1 MVNVCYVP
9 DRRRL
14 RIWLHGFLKTVSSRI
29 SRSELMQG
37 KAAAKPM
44 PAPAGYVT
52 DDTVYTIQIS
62 GGQAKILNQAG
73 DVVTKLV
80 NEKSDFL
87 LDELLH
93 TGSVSMLVC
102 MVCGGTSLIV
112 GLLLYSG
119 KKKRI

>member
-1 MVNVCYVP
+1 MVRVDSVGEFCNRLF
-9 DRRRL
+9 DRPGDEAVTNMEEQKKRRG
-14 RIWLHGFLKTVSSRI
+14 RPKQ
-29 SRSELMQG
+29 E
-37 KAAAKPM
+37 P
-44 PAPAGYVT
+44 PAGYVT

-80 NEKSDFL
+80 NEESDFL
-87 LDELLH
+87 LDELPH

-102 MVCGGTSLIV
+102 MVCGGTSLMV
-112 GLLLYSG
+112 GLLLCSG

>member
-1 MVNVCYVP
+1 MSLC
-9 DRRRL
+9 
-14 RIWLHGFLKTVSSRI
+14 
-29 SRSELMQG
+29 
-37 KAAAKPM
+37 
-44 PAPAGYVT
+44 PAGYVT

-80 NEKSDFL
+80 NEESDCL
-87 LDELLH
+87 LDELPH

-102 MVCGGTSLIV
+102 MVCSGTSLMV